1 MNSVAINMNEQVSL
15 SKMHAYIEIL
25 MELPSNRRTMLPLDT
40 QALNASPRQ

>member
-25 MELPSNRRTMLPLDT
+25 NGV
-40 QALNASPRQ
+40 AL